1 MDLQLSRG
9 KIRIILACTRNK
21 TSIEATQKR
30 QKRTFSEPFLDF
42 IEAGTNVTIK
52 VGKITNYCSFV
63 IS

>member
-21 TSIEATQKR
+21 TSIEAT